1 MTEAPNEKDDATLK
15 VIGEIYNAFGIDA
28 APEKDSALFDPISE
42 GLLAFDKA
50 SESIEYTLKCPVE
63 LKNGDMLKVV
73 KFHEATGGDL
83 EYIRKGVVADRGL
96 DEINIGDQT
105 TMTLR
110 TLVKIANISTNVVD
124 RFKRRDVGALSSVL
138 TELGFFYG

>member
-1 MTEAPNEKDDATLK
+1 
-15 VIGEIYNAFGIDA
+15 
-28 APEKDSALFDPISE
+28 
-42 GLLAFDKA
+42 
-50 SESIEYTLKCPVE
+50 
-63 LKNGDMLKVV
+63 MLKVV